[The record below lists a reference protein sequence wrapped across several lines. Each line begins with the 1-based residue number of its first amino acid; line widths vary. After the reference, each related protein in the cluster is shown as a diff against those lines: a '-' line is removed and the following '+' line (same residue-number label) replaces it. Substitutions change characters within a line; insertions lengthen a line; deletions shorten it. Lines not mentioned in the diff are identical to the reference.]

1 MQPMEDW
8 TGKRWILS
16 IASFCLAGLFVADT
30 WVIVGPGHRGV
41 RTTLGR
47 VSEGVI
53 GEGLCF
59 KLPLVQRV
67 SRISVKQ
74 YTMEGDAPCF
84 SSDLQTIHVK
94 FNCLYR
100 VSADRVVTLF
110 QKYQGD
116 PYETLVEPRI
126 QECMKQATALHRA
139 EDLVRER
146 EKIKHVVLDQVKAVV
161 GDFVEIADIVV
172 NNIDLTPELEKS
184 IEAKVV
190 KEQYA
195 LAKVFEMQAAQKD
208 ADIVLIKARA
218 EAQSV
223 QIRGAAVAMNPQVV
237 VLEAI
242 NRWDGKAP
250 QTLMIDRGVVPVYPV
265 PGVATFPAEK

>member
-1 MQPMEDW
+1 MQLMDGW
-8 TGKRWILS
+8 SGKKW
-16 IASFCLAGLFVADT
+16 FVAIVAGFLVGLPLIDG
-30 WVIVGPGHRGV
+30 WVIVWPGHRGV
-41 RTTLGR
+41 RTTLGS
-47 VSEGVI
+47 VSEGII

-59 KLPLVQRV
+59 KWPLIQRV
-67 SRISVKQ
+67 ARISVKQ

-84 SSDLQTIHVK
+84 SSDLQTIHVR

-110 QKYQGD
+110 QRCQGD
-116 PYETLVEPRI
+116 PYHTLVEPRI
-126 QECMKQATALHRA
+126 QECMKQAMALHRA

-146 EKIKHVVLDQVKAVV
+146 DKVKHAVLTQVKSVV
-161 GDFVEIADIVV
+161 GDFVEITDIVV

-218 EAQSV
+218 EAESV
-223 QIRGAAVAMNPQVV
+223 QIRGAAVAKNPQVIM
-237 VLEAI
+237 LEAI

-250 QTLMIDRGVVPVYPV
+250 QALMVDRSALPVAAPV
-265 PGVATFPAEK
+265 ER